1 MPFLYLGSGFFHGQ
15 HPLSSGAERMAGS
28 LQGTGEAVG
37 VLRGALQRAKIH
49 HALVKGRCLS
59 GRQQALGQGC
69 EFLLGRSGSHGRFYS
84 KMAGED
90 PVHIAIYHGGR
101 QSKAN
106 GADGRGGVVS
116 HTLEGRNAL

>member
-1 MPFLYLGSGFFHGQ
+1 
-15 HPLSSGAERMAGS
+15 MAGG

-49 HALVKGRCLS
+49 HALIEGRCLS
-59 GRQQALGQGC
+59 GRKQALGQGG
-69 EFLLGRSGSHGRFYS
+69 EFLLGSGGAHGRFYS